1 MSTILELREK
11 RNKTWNTAKAFLDS
25 KRGIG
30 RVTACDL
37 TGASVDDNG
46 VLISGSEDAGG
57 PVAIGF
63 RARRANGLYRY
74 FWLYRVLFK
83 LPSAKL
89 ETKGDKI
96 SFQTPSIEGT
106 VYRRNRLDGNGKHPW
121 KAEVTEGDANVSPA
135 TIAGWYGA
143 VYEPNYGGAAITI
156 STQPSGAAV
165 PAGAISGTL
174 AVVAATASGTLTYQ
188 WYRNSANST
197 SSRSF
202 SGTFWMSGISAMMTP
217 SAVASASASAVVTA
231 QPEIR
236 RSVMEYR

>member
-1 MSTILELREK
+1 MSTIGLDRLVYAKITEDESG
-11 RNKTWNTAKAFLDS
+11 NEPTAFPERSPRRSTRTCPWRGRGNAFCDDGAAEHISEFQSGKLTLGVND
-25 KRGIG
+25 IG

-96 SFQTPSIEGT
+96 SFQTPSIDGT

-135 TIAGWYGA
+135 TIAGWYGS
-143 VYEPNYGGAAITI
+143 VYEPNYARSDYHQHAA
-156 STQPSGAAV
+156 QC
-165 PAGAISGTL
+165 
-174 AVVAATASGTLTYQ
+174 
-188 WYRNSANST
+188 
-197 SSRSF
+197 
-202 SGTFWMSGISAMMTP
+202 
-217 SAVASASASAVVTA
+217 AVVTA
-231 QPEIR
+231 GAITGMLTVVVTTA
-236 RSVMEYR
+236 SGL

>member
-1 MSTILELREK
+1 MSTIGLDRLVYAKITEDESGNETYGIPRTL
-11 RNKTWNTAKAFLDS
+11 AKAIDADLSVEVADATLYCDDGAAEHISEFQSGKLTLGVND
-25 KRGIG
+25 IG

-106 VYRRNRLDGNGKHPW
+106 VYRSNRLD
-121 KAEVTEGDANVSPA
+121 
-135 TIAGWYGA
+135 
-143 VYEPNYGGAAITI
+143 
-156 STQPSGAAV
+156 
-165 PAGAISGTL
+165 
-174 AVVAATASGTLTYQ
+174 
-188 WYRNSANST
+188 
-197 SSRSF
+197 
-202 SGTFWMSGISAMMTP
+202 
-217 SAVASASASAVVTA
+217 
-231 QPEIR
+231 
-236 RSVMEYR
+236 